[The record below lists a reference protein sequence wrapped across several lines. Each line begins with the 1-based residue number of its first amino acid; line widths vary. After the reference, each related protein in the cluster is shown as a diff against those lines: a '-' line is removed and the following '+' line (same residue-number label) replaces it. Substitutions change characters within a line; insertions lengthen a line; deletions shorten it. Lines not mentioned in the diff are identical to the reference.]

1 MWALFKYGVPV
12 LGILGFG
19 HATFEVF
26 TGKVDAKKMG
36 LTPEHIRMFGVLAII
51 QTLCWVMV
59 IVGLRMGAAW
69 PHHLAIFATA
79 LFMFDYLV
87 SLPSYKNIGDK
98 AFKYWA
104 GLALLL
110 LFSYILWA

>member
-1 MWALFKYGVPV
+1 MWAIFRYGVPV
-12 LGILGFG
+12 LGILGLG
-19 HATFEVF
+19 HATFEIF

-36 LTPEHIRMFGVLAII
+36 LMQEHIRMFGVLAVI
-51 QTLCWVMV
+51 QTLSWILV

-69 PHHLAIFATA
+69 PRSLAIFATA

-87 SLPSYKNIGDK
+87 SLPSYKNLGDK

-104 GLALLL
+104 GVALLL
-110 LFSYILWA
+110 LFAYILWA